1 MESNEIIQRRLEGVS
16 KAAERILGLII
27 NETTEDQNRLLEYAQ
42 EIQMRHEELYR
53 EWLQKYIIELDRW
66 RSSELAKLHEKLE
79 NSKKRMSDVLQKKLT
94 IVNQEVEAAKNQIF
108 LDEQERQAR
117 EADNIVSDVKAIS
130 HQNKTQYIG
139 TEANTDIHLRIRA
152 NAGNR
157 DMNREHP
164 KLNDP
169 YYPYLE

>member
-66 RSSELAKLHEKLE
+66 RSSELAKL
-79 NSKKRMSDVLQKKLT
+79 
-94 IVNQEVEAAKNQIF
+94 
-108 LDEQERQAR
+108 
-117 EADNIVSDVKAIS
+117 
-130 HQNKTQYIG
+130 
-139 TEANTDIHLRIRA
+139 
-152 NAGNR
+152 
-157 DMNREHP
+157 
-164 KLNDP
+164 
-169 YYPYLE
+169 